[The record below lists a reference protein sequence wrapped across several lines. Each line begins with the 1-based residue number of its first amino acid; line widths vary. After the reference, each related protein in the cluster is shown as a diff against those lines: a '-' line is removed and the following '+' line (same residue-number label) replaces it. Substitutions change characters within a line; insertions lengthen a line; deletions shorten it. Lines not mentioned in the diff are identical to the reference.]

1 MPTNPNP
8 TELFLCRAA
17 APQATLM
24 LLMWCL
30 FWVKQMFPA
39 VRSGGSRAAESGPA
53 SCFKVIS
60 VPTQFNYVAAEE
72 ETRTE
77 ERGVNE
83 LADGSHSLST
93 QNTLLEHPLQPTQQD
108 KCVCVINEQE
118 HLQSLL
124 HTQLDVW
131 TVSKHTSV
139 YWAPHSI
146 TSAQHHVFLSTSK
159 LIPPAVFPSTSTLF

>member
-108 KCVCVINEQE
+108 KCVCVLLMNRSICS
-118 HLQSLL
+118 HYSTHSLMCGL
-124 HTQLDVW
+124 SPNTRQYTELR
-131 TVSKHTSV
+131 TASP
-139 YWAPHSI
+139 ALSI
-146 TSAQHHVFLSTSK
+146 TCF
-159 LIPPAVFPSTSTLF
+159 

>member
-1 MPTNPNP
+1 
-8 TELFLCRAA
+8 
-17 APQATLM
+17 
-24 LLMWCL
+24 
-30 FWVKQMFPA
+30 MFPA

-108 KCVCVINEQE
+108 KCVCVLLMNRSICS
-118 HLQSLL
+118 HYSTHSLTCGL
-124 HTQLDVW
+124 SPNTRQYPELR
-131 TVSKHTSV
+131 TASP
-139 YWAPHSI
+139 ALSI
-146 TSAQHHVFLSTSK
+146 TCF
-159 LIPPAVFPSTSTLF
+159 